1 MNPIL
6 LSSEEVCA
14 LKALAAEIQ
23 SQYTSVDDPHFL
35 NEAPVMAHEMP
46 RRLRQLLHHFK
57 QHDPPSGY
65 CLISGYTV
73 DDSGIG
79 PTPSH
84 WKDRRGVSPTL
95 AEEILFLL
103 FGSLLGDVI
112 GWASQ
117 QDGYMIHDVLP
128 IKADEHA
135 QIGTGSQ
142 QPIWWHNEDAFHP
155 FRGDYVGLMC
165 LRNPDHVPTTLASMS
180 SVQLSSRQVKI
191 LFEPRF
197 VIRPDES
204 HAESNGAGKS
214 SELAG
219 PDETKHAY
227 EQIRQM
233 QHSPQKLAVLYGDPR
248 DPFIRIDP
256 YFMDPLDDDES
267 QSALNS
273 LIRAI
278 DTNISEMALQ
288 PGDFLFVDNYRA
300 VHGRKP
306 FKAKYDGTDRWL
318 KRTNITRDLRKSRSA
333 RATSSSHIIR

>member
-1 MNPIL
+1 
-6 LSSEEVCA
+6 
-14 LKALAAEIQ
+14 
-23 SQYTSVDDPHFL
+23 
-35 NEAPVMAHEMP
+35 
-46 RRLRQLLHHFK
+46 
-57 QHDPPSGY
+57 
-65 CLISGYTV
+65 LISGYTV
-73 DDSGIG
+73 DDAGIG
-79 PTPSH
+79 PTLSH
-84 WKDRRGVSPTL
+84 WKDRPGVSPTL
-95 AEEILFLL
+95 AEEMLFLL

-128 IKADEHA
+128 IKSDEHS

-155 FRGDYVGLMC
+155 YRGDYVGLMC

-180 SVQLSSRQVKI
+180 SVKLSPRQVKI

-197 VIRPDES
+197 IIRPDES

-219 PDETKHAY
+219 PGGTKSAY
-227 EQIRQM
+227 EHIKQM
-233 QHSPQKLAVLYGDPR
+233 QHCPQKMAVLYGDPR
-248 DPFIRIDP
+248 EPFIRIDP

-278 DTNISEMALQ
+278 DMNISDIALQ
-288 PGDFLFVDNYRA
+288 PGDCLFVDNYRA

-333 RATSSSHIIR
+333 RAASSSHIIM